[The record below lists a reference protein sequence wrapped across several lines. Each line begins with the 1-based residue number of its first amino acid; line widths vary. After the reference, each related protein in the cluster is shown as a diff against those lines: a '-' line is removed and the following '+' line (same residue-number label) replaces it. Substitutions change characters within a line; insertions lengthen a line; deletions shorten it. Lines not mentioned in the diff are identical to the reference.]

1 MIEQNLIS
9 SGFPLVGGGLLGFA
23 TGLAIKKIMKL
34 AFIGL
39 GLVMLVLGYL
49 EYKHW
54 ISVNW
59 TVTENQS
66 SAILT
71 HLANKIATVTQ
82 HMNHEIP
89 IGMGLLGFAPGV
101 LLGFYKG

>member
-1 MIEQNLIS
+1 MMIDQIS
-9 SGFPLVGGGLLGFA
+9 SAFPLVGGSAIGF
-23 TGLAIKKIMKL
+23 GVGYVIKKLMRL

-66 SAILT
+66 TAILT

-89 IGMGLLGFAPGV
+89 IGVGVLGFMPGLV
-101 LLGFYKG
+101 LGLYKG

>member
-1 MIEQNLIS
+1 MIDQNLIS
-9 SGFPLVGGGLLGFA
+9 TGAPLVGGGLVGFCI
-23 TGLAIKKIMKL
+23 GWAIKKIMKL
-34 AFIGL
+34 VFIGL
-39 GLVMLVLGYL
+39 GLLMLVVAFL

-66 SAILT
+66 SAIMT
-71 HLANKIATVTQ
+71 HLANKIAIVTQ

-89 IGMGLLGFAPGV
+89 IGVGVLGFMPGLV
-101 LLGFYKG
+101 LGLYKG

>member
-1 MIEQNLIS
+1 MMIDQTHLFCVSTCRWRRDWVWRWIRNKKTYEIS
-9 SGFPLVGGGLLGFA
+9 IL
-23 TGLAIKKIMKL
+23 
-34 AFIGL
+34 GL
-39 GLVMLVLGYL
+39 GLVMLVLGFL

-66 SAILT
+66 SAVLT

-89 IGMGLLGFAPGV
+89 IGVGVLGFMPGLV
-101 LLGFYKG
+101 LGLYKG